1 MSNGNN
7 VYGIKK
13 PALINPSTDVDIWYH
28 YRPTRSSEDISF
40 SSFKWIDPSAVL
52 TNANAEIGNN
62 GATAILPG
70 MYNLS
75 LPVNIFGRK
84 GFYTI
89 YIKPKEYNMRMV
101 DVGTLAAYPDIKG
114 IILNSIDVA
123 ATGLPVGEGELVGYR
138 IEYMTEDGE
147 RESNYRIVT
156 SNNFCEPIAQ
166 NLTTANTESDGYRFT
181 VNGTLQFLTVTPST
195 APAYKANSTPYIGE
209 ANKRLIVTNTKFDP
223 VMIEVEMTEHDF
235 DTLSYNLEGNQI
247 RSLDRGL
254 LTTYNENGE
263 IYKQHEFYTVKDN
276 YTNNDMFEVKKE
288 RDTIDYSPDYDN
300 LMNQ

>member
-1 MSNGNN
+1 MSNNI
-7 VYGIKK
+7 YGIKK
-13 PALINPSTDVDIWYH
+13 PAFIEPSTDVDIWYH
-28 YRPTRSSEDISF
+28 YRPTRSSEDVSF
-40 SSFKWIDPSAVL
+40 SNFRWIDPATVL
-52 TNANAEIGNN
+52 TKANAEVGNT
-62 GATAILPG
+62 TAVLPG

-75 LPVNIFGRK
+75 LPVSIFGRK

-181 VNGTLQFLTVTPST
+181 VNGTLQFLTVTPSS

>member
-1 MSNGNN
+1 MSNN

-13 PALINPSTDVDIWYH
+13 PALINLSKDVDIWYH
-28 YRPTRSSEDISF
+28 YRPTRSSEDVSF
-40 SSFKWIDPSAVL
+40 ANFKYIDPTTVL
-52 TNANAEIGNN
+52 SHANIEPKSGGDTVA
-62 GATAILPG
+62 LPG

-75 LPVNIFGRK
+75 LPVSIFGRK

-89 YIKPKEYNMRMV
+89 YITPKEYDIKMI

-114 IILNSIDVA
+114 IIINSQDLS
-123 ATGLPVGEGELVGYR
+123 TSGLPEEEGGLVGYR
-138 IEYMTEDGE
+138 IEYKNGDGN
-147 RESNYRIVT
+147 RESTYRIVT
-156 SNNFCEPIAQ
+156 SNNLCEPIAQ

-181 VNGTLQFLTVTPST
+181 VNGSLHFITVTPSM
-195 APAYKANSTPYIGE
+195 APAYKANATPYIGE
-209 ANKRLIVTNTKFDP
+209 PNKDLIVTNTKFDP

-235 DTLSYNLEGNQI
+235 DTLSYTLEGNQI

-276 YTNNDMFEVKKE
+276 YTNNDTFEVKKE